1 MIHRPHCLVGVGSA
15 VLFLP
20 SPREGAERRKGAGN
34 SLAPWEV
41 PRAVVT
47 RHARLPAL
55 HCGDFGP
62 DHRVFFQR
70 TGGVHLTLSGPHW
83 RGPSSEVVQA
93 TEGGPLIGA
102 GR

>member
-1 MIHRPHCLVGVGSA
+1 MIWSAWGPPSSSFPHPMRERSAETALGRPWHL
-15 VLFLP
+15 L
-20 SPREGAERRKGAGN
+20 
-34 SLAPWEV
+34 EV

-70 TGGVHLTLSGPHW
+70 TGGLHLTLSRPHW

-93 TEGGPLIGA
+93 TKGGPLIGA